1 MDEAERLARRRR
13 RREAR
18 GRHFDDTIPSP
29 CLQIC
34 QVNSASTHCIGCLR
48 TLDEIRDWP
57 IMTAEEKRSV
67 LLAIDERRAEGG
79 ESGPP

>member
-1 MDEAERLARRRR
+1 MDEAERLARRQR

-18 GRHFDDTIPSP
+18 GRRIDDSVPSP
-29 CLQIC
+29 CVQIC

-57 IMTAEEKRSV
+57 ILTAEEKHAV
-67 LLAIDERRAEGG
+67 LKAIEARRAVDGMNLP
-79 ESGPP
+79 S

>member
-1 MDEAERLARRRR
+1 MDEAERLARRQR

-18 GRHFDDTIPSP
+18 GRRIDDSVPSP
-29 CLQIC
+29 CVQIC

-57 IMTAEEKRSV
+57 ILTAEEKHAV
-67 LLAIDERRAEGG
+67 LKAIEARRAVDRMNLP
-79 ESGPP
+79 S